1 MNPSSPSPTNRPSS
15 KPQPGRPGLFRRLQP
30 ELQWLERD
38 RSKRQR
44 QTLGLLMGIAVTTA
58 LLGWFAWTAQAAPVL
73 YAVLVTLAL
82 LVARFVFGQSKN
94 ARSQSKHK
102 IVSRFAK
109 ALGPRFVSLPNGGVS
124 ETDFVQS
131 QLFNEVLRSFRSGNH
146 LRGQIGTGQA
156 GTGQAGTGQTGPGS
170 TGPVRLEISELHTT
184 AESGQRKAH
193 ALFDGL
199 WIIAQFPASLRTN
212 TLIKPVS
219 DRFDSEPEGY
229 RNLKLEEGSFSRLFD
244 VSAEDSVEA
253 RYLLSSSFLGLIN
266 DFLARTGRETHFALM
281 GQWVHIAVRQSP
293 DLSGPAF
300 AQSLFEALDLTVGL
314 VRELEANPYI
324 WNKPVSEPRPVGPEM
339 VEFAVHTT
347 QERNPTV
354 GPRYRKS
361 EDLELAKPE
370 LVKPESAKPEPTK
383 FEPTKPE
390 LAKPK
395 SNNIGSEKVVSLE
408 T

>member
-1 MNPSSPSPTNRPSS
+1 MNPSSPSPTSRSSS
-15 KPQPGRPGLFRRLQP
+15 KPQAGRPGLFRRLQP

-38 RSKRQR
+38 RAKLQR
-44 QTLGLLMGIAVTTA
+44 QTLGILVGVAVATG
-58 LLGWFAWTAQAAPVL
+58 LLGWFAWNAHAAPVVQ
-73 YAVLVTLAL
+73 AVLITVAL
-82 LVARFVFGQSKN
+82 LAMRFVFKQSKN

-131 QLFNEVLRSFRSGNH
+131 HLFNELLRSFRSSNH
-146 LRGQIGTGQA
+146 LRGQIGS
-156 GTGQAGTGQTGPGS
+156 GQTE
-170 TGPVRLEISELHTT
+170 PVRLEISELHTT
-184 AESGQRKAH
+184 VEAGHRKAR

-219 DRFDSEPEGY
+219 DEFDAEPEGY
-229 RNLKLEEGSFSRLFD
+229 RSVKLEEGSFSRLFD

-253 RYLLSSSFLGLIN
+253 QYVLSSSFLGLIN
-266 DFLARTGRETHFALM
+266 DFLARTGRETHLALM
-281 GQWVHIAVRQSP
+281 GQWVHIGVRQSP

-300 AQSLFEALDLTVGL
+300 AQSLFEALDLTVGV

-324 WNKPVSEPRPVGPEM
+324 WNKPASEPRPVGPEM
-339 VEFAVHTT
+339 VEFAIHTT

-361 EDLELAKPE
+361 EDPEPIKSEPIKPE
-370 LVKPESAKPEPTK
+370 AAKV
-383 FEPTKPE
+383 
-390 LAKPK
+390 
-395 SNNIGSEKVVSLE
+395 GSLE